1 MITIAIVLANVY
13 GGGTKRYTDEIAEAW
28 KQQGHRIIYVQT
40 VERLTHIK
48 ILERNIKD
56 KNVWFFDDVKLLK
69 LAEFFKSFN
78 VQLIHVQHL
87 LDANI
92 NFFNLHKILNIP
104 LVITLHDYYC
114 ICPFIKLTDNND
126 VYCEEKGEKAC
137 DICLKGR
144 VFNSITF
151 NKNINSILEWRNF
164 WHKYLQEAKLII
176 VPSLDMQKRIN
187 KYFSDLQLQMFENP
201 EIIKFNK
208 LRSIGLIGSLATAKG
223 GKKVKKC
230 VEYVA
235 KYKIPLEFIV
245 FGEIPEFKFSKE
257 EKKYI
262 KILGRYDEKD
272 IYDIISKYNIDFFWF
287 PGVWPETYSYTLSIP
302 IRLKIPC
309 LSTNIGAIA
318 DRIERHK
325 WGKTYSWKA
334 DTKEIIDQLLMFNSD
349 EFKNKAF
356 EIKNNSFKSIFEYY
370 QEIKFEN
377 NNINDC
383 DNIQIDFDKIP
394 GINKEITKGEF
405 KYLWI
410 NANRQEKIEI
420 LRWFKFKWIKE
431 VFKKQGLKKFLKKL
445 INYI

>member
-40 VERLTHIK
+40 IERLTHIK
-48 ILERNIKD
+48 ILERKTKD

-164 WHKYLQEAKLII
+164 WEKYLQEANLII

-235 KYKIPLEFIV
+235 KYKIPLKFIV

-257 EKKYI
+257 EKQYI
-262 KILGRYDEKD
+262 KILGRYDEEK

-287 PGVWPETYSYTLSIP
+287 PGIWPETYSYTLSIP
-302 IRLKIPC
+302 ISLKIPC

-334 DTKEIIDQLLMFNSD
+334 DTEEIIDKLLMFNSD

-370 QEIKFEN
+370 LGIEFEN

-394 GINKEITKGEF
+394 RINKEITKGEF

-410 NANRQEKIEI
+410 NANRQEKFEI

-431 VFKKQGLKKFLKKL
+431 FFKKQGLKKFIKKL